1 MEKRKKGTII
11 SSGNLEI
18 DILRV
23 TIIRKILEFD
33 PNVDYSK
40 FDFLFGNLQ
49 NRPKRL
55 IKYLISL
62 DCLPDL
68 ERIAK
73 IILDV

>member
-1 MEKRKKGTII
+1 MEKREKGTII
-11 SSGNLEI
+11 RSGNLEI

-68 ERIAK
+68 
-73 IILDV
+73 